1 VNASSPKSPTPNPL
15 KGTFK
20 GVGLNN
26 FTAVKFPFRGFR
38 GKAPFRGLGVIII
51 FLLPVI
57 NVSAQDKKDWLSLSF
72 NYIEKNRLDS
82 AEMALKTVL
91 KNDPDN
97 PVNPFLLN
105 NLGTIQRRMGKR
117 EEAIVSYTAA
127 LGQYPKQPVFL
138 ESRASLF
145 AEMGQAQNAI
155 LDYSTLLE
163 VSPDNEEALYQRG
176 LLYLQIK
183 NTDLAEADFRRM
195 LELNPSSLFARR
207 GLASLAKFR
216 GDYNEG
222 EIIYNYLL
230 SKKPDDCDL
239 YAGRA
244 ELYLL
249 MKRPGKASA
258 DINRAIYLAGDK
270 SPNPYFYII
279 RYRVNLLLREKE
291 DALKD
296 LKKAIALGY
305 IEISNGRYDE

>member
-1 VNASSPKSPTPNPL
+1 MNASTPKSP
-15 KGTFK
+15 KGD
-20 GVGLNN
+20 
-26 FTAVKFPFRGFR
+26 FTVVKLPF
-38 GKAPFRGLGVIII
+38 KAPFRGWGVFTI
-51 FLLPVI
+51 FLLAVI
-57 NVSAQDKKDWLSLSF
+57 NVSAQNDRDWLSLSF
-72 NYIEKNRLDS
+72 DYIKQNRLDS
-82 AEMALKTVL
+82 AEIALKTVL

-117 EEAIVSYTAA
+117 EEAIISYTAA
-127 LGQYPKQPVFL
+127 LGQYPKQPAFL

-145 AEMGQAQNAI
+145 AEMGQTQNAI
-155 LDYSTLLE
+155 LDYSALLDE
-163 VSPDNEEALYQRG
+163 SPNNQEALYQRG

-195 LELNPSSLFARR
+195 LELNPNSSFARR

-230 SKKPDDCDL
+230 SKEPEDCNL

-249 MKRPGKASA
+249 MKKPGKASA
-258 DINRAIYLAGDK
+258 DINRAINLAGNK

-279 RYRVNLLLREKE
+279 RYRINLLLREKE
-291 DALKD
+291 DAEKD
-296 LKKAIALGY
+296 LKKAIELGY
-305 IEISNGRYDE
+305 KEEAVSGNADDADKTDLR